1 MEKENN
7 TMRHILIG
15 ERRIGPDH
23 PAFLVAE
30 IGINHNGDME
40 LARAMIDAAAESGAD
55 SVKFQNYRT
64 EDFISD
70 RSLTYE
76 YVSQGKPVVETCY
89 DMFKCC
95 ELSRDDLMMLSEHC
109 SRRGVVFH
117 STPTSPDGIADL
129 LAASA
134 SVFKNGSDYL
144 THLPLIRA
152 MGETGLPTVIS
163 TGMATLCEIDEAV
176 RIFRATG
183 NDRLILLHCTSC
195 YPTLDQEVNLRRI
208 PALAM
213 AFGCLVGFSDHTCG
227 ILGAAGAVLLG
238 ACWIEKHFTLDK
250 NLPGPDQSYS
260 SDPAEFKSL
269 VESVRSIE
277 KMKGTSGIQP
287 TVSETRS
294 RREFRLSC
302 VAANELSAGHD
313 LTEADIAF
321 RRPGIGLPPGQAH
334 LLLGRRLKHSLS
346 CGEVITLNDLE

>member
-7 TMRHILIG
+7 TMRHIRIG

-70 RSLTYE
+70 RSITYE
-76 YVSQGKPVVETCY
+76 YISQGKPVVETCY
-89 DMFKCC
+89 DMFKRC

-129 LAASA
+129 LAAGV

-152 MGETGLPTVIS
+152 MGETGLPTLIS
-163 TGMATLCEIDEAV
+163 TGMATLSEIDDAV

-195 YPTLDQEVNLRRI
+195 YPTPDQEVNLSRI

-213 AFGCLVGFSDHTCG
+213 AFGCPVGFSDHTFG
-227 ILGAAGAVLLG
+227 ILGTAGAVLLG

-260 SDPAEFKSL
+260 SDPEEFKSL
-269 VESVRSIE
+269 VESVRRIE
-277 KMKGTSGIQP
+277 KMRGTSGIQP
-287 TVSETRS
+287 TASETRS
-294 RREFRLSC
+294 RREYRLSC

-321 RRPGIGLPPGQAH
+321 RRPGIGLPPSQAH